1 MQKRS
6 LSIWIFMAVVFWM
19 FVMVS
24 CTKKVVKTQGT
35 EPGVETQQ
43 GANEPGSGIKPGQ
56 GEASGIR
63 EGELTRAQREEIE
76 RQKQAEMEEFI
87 NEYIYFDYDSAA
99 LTPQAQDILRRK
111 AAWLR
116 KYPGKSVIIEGH
128 CDERGTTEYNLALGD
143 RRAEAVRKFLVTLG
157 IASSRMT
164 TISFGEERPIDPGHN
179 EAAWRKNRR
188 AQFVIGN

>member
-6 LSIWIFMAVVFWM
+6 ITIWIFLVAVFWM
-19 FVMVS
+19 FITVS
-24 CTKKVVKTQGT
+24 CTKKVVKTKGQ
-35 EPGVETQQ
+35 EPGMETQQ
-43 GANEPGSGIKPGQ
+43 GVTRTDKGIKSEQ
-56 GEASGIR
+56 GETSGLQ
-63 EGELTRAQREEIE
+63 EGELTQAQREQLE

-99 LTPQAQDILRRK
+99 LTPRAQDILRKK

-143 RRAEAVRKFLVTLG
+143 RRAEAARKFLITLG

-164 TISFGEERPIDPGHN
+164 TISFGEERPIDPGHT
-179 EAAWRKNRR
+179 ESAWRKNRR